1 MRTFKN
7 TKFLLASLLIFL
19 TGSVWAAVW
28 DNLGVTQ
35 DGVWVIDHST
45 IRKDALNRKVWI
57 AVNLFK
63 AGDFGAMSI
72 RSKVEI
78 NCKDERIRELSIDYF
93 SKTLITGDILYS
105 LTPQA
110 PWSEIPPDSIYWKLL
125 KVVCAK

>member
-1 MRTFKN
+1 MRTFKY
-7 TKFLLASLLIFL
+7 TKLLLASLALLISS
-19 TGSVWAAVW
+19 SVWAEW

-35 DGVWVIDHST
+35 DGIWVIDPST
-45 IRKDALNRKVWI
+45 IRKDGLNRKVWI

-78 NCKDERIRELSIDYF
+78 NCKDERLRELSIDYF
-93 SKTLITGDILYS
+93 SKALIAGDILYS

-110 PWSEIPPDSIYWKLL
+110 PWAEIPPNSIYWKLL
-125 KVVCAK
+125 KVVCAQ

>member
-1 MRTFKN
+1 
-7 TKFLLASLLIFL
+7 
-19 TGSVWAAVW
+19 VW
-28 DNLGVTQ
+28 DNLGATQ
-35 DGVWVIDHST
+35 DGIWVIDHST
-45 IRKDALNRKVWI
+45 IRKDGLNRKVWI

-93 SKTLITGDILYS
+93 SKSLIAGDILYS